1 MQKLILET
9 QDILKKM
16 STIVNHRKRRFNANS
31 KKWQESDKGRSFKEI
46 TGYIED
52 DIESLEEDLKIL
64 DQDWTLL
71 A

>member
-9 QDILKKM
+9 QGILKKM
-16 STIVNHRKRRFNANS
+16 STIVNRRRRRFNANS
-31 KKWQESDKGRSFKEI
+31 KKWQESDKGHSFKEI
-46 TGYIED
+46 TDYIED